1 MEIDLFNKLDKITDN
16 ITTKSFREN
25 GGNWNPS
32 YLLNIFGNQ
41 TSTTKSD
48 TVLLDM
54 FNSVPELSA
63 PIKYC
68 ANLAA
73 KIPYKI
79 VSYTNTGEEILIKL
93 PDIDAILKNPNPY
106 QSSTNFLRTTFI
118 NYMLFGDNF
127 TNIHKG
133 VGSMKFASYLYI
145 LPVKYVNIIFDKM
158 QHDKVDP
165 NVDFRDNYIKY
176 YQLKYGINNVKNIAP
191 KDISHFKDSQI
202 NFDDGQY
209 AYGQSRAFS
218 AIMATKT
225 IKEGYEAKYHF
236 YINRGAWG
244 MFTNND
250 PDGVILDPKE
260 KQRVLDDFKYNYGA
274 KEGRSL
280 FKFMN
285 HNMQYQNISPDFGSL
300 NINENNEADFRAI
313 CKAIGGFPPSLLMDN
328 RVALLRNGAETLK
341 QLYNSIIQPMVDD
354 YREKQSVDFGLAK
367 KNQWIVPDYSKI
379 EVLQEN
385 LSTKEDILTKQN
397 NRMLSLYN
405 AGLVTGD
412 EVLESQGLKP
422 TGQGYKINETD
433 NNEN

>member
-1 MEIDLFNKLDKITDN
+1 MEIKLFDKIDN
-16 ITTKSFREN
+16 ITTKSFQERN
-25 GGNWNPS
+25 ISWTPNSSQLN
-32 YLLNIFGNQ
+32 LLSNQ

-73 KIPYKI
+73 KIPYKT
-79 VSYTNTGEEILIKL
+79 VSYNTKGEEIPIKL
-93 PDIDAILKNPNPY
+93 PEIDKILDKPNPY

-118 NYMLFGDNF
+118 NYLLFGDNY
-127 TNIHKG
+127 TNMHRGI
-133 VGSMKFASYLYI
+133 GSMKFANHLYL

-158 QHDKVDP
+158 LYDKVDP

-191 KDISHFKDSQI
+191 KDISHFKDSQL
-202 NFDDGQY
+202 NFDDGAY
-209 AYGQSRAFS
+209 AYGQSRAYS

-225 IKEGYEAKYHF
+225 IKEGYETKYHF

-244 MFTNND
+244 MFINND
-250 PDGVILDPKE
+250 PDGAILDPKE
-260 KQRVLDDFKYNYGA
+260 KQRVIDDFKYNYGA
-274 KEGRSL
+274 KKGGSL

-285 HNMQYQNISPDFGSL
+285 HNMTYQNISPDFGSL

-341 QLYNSIIQPMVDD
+341 QLYNSIIQPMVED
-354 YREKQSVDFGLAK
+354 YRETQSIDFGLAENNK
-367 KNQWIVPDYSKI
+367 WIVPDYSKI

-397 NRMLSLYN
+397 NRMLALYN
-405 AGLVTGD
+405 EGLVTGD
-412 EVLESQGLKP
+412 DVLISQGLKP
-422 TGQGYKINETD
+422 TGRGLKSKEN